1 MINYSYRDKNR
12 RLKENASRKRPNHPS
27 RRRRMDEDFNMIPGP
42 FRKYFR
48 IIDINAE
55 DYGMEDFDIGNI
67 VTDYDGNRY
76 AIVSFLD
83 GTSDYEEI
91 MQGSNMGY
99 LLVQSLSDKK
109 YYVVEPRDRS
119 GTPKVYPID
128 IDTIKSRMYEES
140 MPSRRS
146 PRKRCMNEDFNMI
159 PGPFRKYLQLS
170 DYDDVD
176 DFAVGNIVTDY
187 DGNKYAIISYL
198 EGTPDYEE
206 VMIGENLFYI
216 LVQNLSNKN
225 YYVAEYFYDEN
236 TPMVY
241 PIDIDRLKLGV
252 HEESM
257 TRRRSP
263 RKRCINEDSEERN
276 CTFDVDYDGD
286 YFSDLSSRG
295 IIDFNDVFEKVQN
308 ILYFRYPEAY
318 AVKVGYDEIEVRNL
332 TKDDCEFI
340 EDDIYSDLVDWY
352 QDIEEHGNPNRWTES
367 VCRKR

>member
-1 MINYSYRDKNR
+1 MLNRYYPDQNR
-12 RLKENASRKRPNHPS
+12 RLKENASRKRTNRPS
-27 RRRRMDEDFNMIPGP
+27 RRRRMNEEYDKVLWVDYEGQYFDRLQDEGIINFGDVVEEVKNIVWGIAPEARVVTADYMDIEVRDLTQEEYDKLEDQLP
-42 FRKYFR
+42 KYLR
-48 IIDINAE
+48 EWYKDLLDENDIN
-55 DYGMEDFDIGNI
+55 IW
-67 VTDYDGNRY
+67 
-76 AIVSFLD
+76 
-83 GTSDYEEI
+83 
-91 MQGSNMGY
+91 
-99 LLVQSLSDKK
+99 
-109 YYVVEPRDRS
+109 
-119 GTPKVYPID
+119 
-128 IDTIKSRMYEES
+128 ES
-140 MPSRRS
+140 MR
-146 PRKRCMNEDFNMI
+146 RKRSSRKRRMNEDFNMI
-159 PGPFRKYLQLS
+159 PAPFRKYLQLS
-170 DYDDVD
+170 DYDDED
-176 DFAVGNIVTDY
+176 DFTVGDIVTDY

-198 EGTPDYEE
+198 EGTTDYEE
-206 VMIGENLFYI
+206 VMRGENLFYI

-295 IIDFNDVFEKVQN
+295 IIDFNDVLEKVQN
-308 ILYFRYPEAY
+308 ILYFKYPEAY
-318 AVKVGYDEIEVRNL
+318 AVKVGYDEIEIRNL

-340 EDDIYSDLVDWY
+340 EDDIYWGLVNWY
-352 QDIEEHGNPNRWTES
+352 QDIEKYGNPNRWTES

>member
-55 DYGMEDFDIGNI
+55 DYGMEDFDIGNV
-67 VTDYDGNRY
+67 VTDYDGNR
-76 AIVSFLD
+76 
-83 GTSDYEEI
+83 
-91 MQGSNMGY
+91 
-99 LLVQSLSDKK
+99 
-109 YYVVEPRDRS
+109 
-119 GTPKVYPID
+119 
-128 IDTIKSRMYEES
+128 
-140 MPSRRS
+140 
-146 PRKRCMNEDFNMI
+146 
-159 PGPFRKYLQLS
+159 
-170 DYDDVD
+170 
-176 DFAVGNIVTDY
+176 
-187 DGNKYAIISYL
+187 YAIISYL

-206 VMIGENLFYI
+206 VMMGENLFYI

-225 YYVAEYFYDEN
+225 YYVAEYFYDGN

-241 PIDIDRLKLGV
+241 PIDVDRLKSGV

-340 EDDIYSDLVDWY
+340 EDDIYRDLVNWY